1 MGNLRSKRVKKTP
14 QSGITSDR
22 YEFLGLNQAEP
33 DLGDPLV
40 GPSSI
45 TSNPLPPSVTVPYV
59 LVTDTSQQGK
69 RYWLDK
75 TSLLSGGVL
84 QPGSFSVQ
92 NNGVRVGSLN
102 IFNDFNFVGTGVT
115 VDAVGLGIT
124 VGVATV
130 RISVVDAIAKGNIGD
145 VQYHGSDG
153 LIQGANGFVF
163 NPSNGFVGIGSTLPR
178 QRLDVLGNVSVSGI
192 TTTGILSASSATIFN
207 SFSLGNFQIASGIT
221 TIRVQ
226 NGLVGVGTNN
236 PTATLDVL
244 GTTKLDGVVSVA
256 NTVQS
261 TTKDNG
267 ALVVEGG
274 VGIER
279 NLNVG
284 ESLNVTGI
292 STFNATNVSGSLNV
306 SGVST
311 FNATNVSGS
320 LNVSGVSTFG
330 GNVSIGTNVDV
341 SNNTNTNTLSIN
353 GAEVLSSTRQLKNI
367 LSLDNITTATIES
380 AISQSPNTFVDLEII
395 GISTFLLG
403 PVLIGTATS
412 TGTEDQKLQV
422 DGNSYVSGNLGI
434 GTTNPSQKL
443 HINGDIRL
451 TGTVYDSLNTPGNS
465 GDVLVKTSLGTIE
478 WISQGAVQAGAGGTV
493 TSIQYHNNA
502 GLVDGE
508 PNFVYDFI
516 NDRVGIGTTAPQH
529 TLDVYGTLSLS
540 GNSNLIVT
548 DTLDVGVTTSVIS
561 TTSPTTIASLNIT
574 NFRSA
579 RFQIQI
585 EQGTDY
591 QSTDIMS
598 IHNGTTASLV
608 EYGSIA
614 TNDYLGSFDVSI
626 SGSNMILQVSLNSSS
641 SAKVS
646 VARYA
651 LKSML

>member
-1 MGNLRSKRVKKTP
+1 
-14 QSGITSDR
+14 
-22 YEFLGLNQAEP
+22 
-33 DLGDPLV
+33 
-40 GPSSI
+40 
-45 TSNPLPPSVTVPYV
+45 
-59 LVTDTSQQGK
+59 
-69 RYWLDK
+69 
-75 TSLLSGGVL
+75 
-84 QPGSFSVQ
+84 
-92 NNGVRVGSLN
+92 
-102 IFNDFNFVGTGVT
+102 
-115 VDAVGLGIT
+115 
-124 VGVATV
+124 
-130 RISVVDAIAKGNIGD
+130 
-145 VQYHGSDG
+145 
-153 LIQGANGFVF
+153 
-163 NPSNGFVGIGSTLPR
+163 
-178 QRLDVLGNVSVSGI
+178 
-192 TTTGILSASSATIFN
+192 
-207 SFSLGNFQIASGIT
+207 
-221 TIRVQ
+221 
-226 NGLVGVGTNN
+226 
-236 PTATLDVL
+236 LDVL

-451 TGTVYDSLNTPGNS
+451 TGTVYDGLNTPGNS

>member
-130 RISVVDAIAKGNIGD
+130 RISVVDAIAKGNIRD
-145 VQYHGSDG
+145 IQYHGSDG

-178 QRLDVLGNVSVSGI
+178 QRLDILGNVSINGI
-192 TTTGILSASSATIFN
+192 TTTGILSSSSATIFN

-451 TGTVYDSLNTPGNS
+451 TGTVYDGLNTPGNS